1 MGIEGT
7 DNSIDPIIVHV
18 GMMIKVL
25 IKSLMILF
33 FFIYSEKTLI

>member
-33 FFIYSEKTLI
+33 FLFILRKL